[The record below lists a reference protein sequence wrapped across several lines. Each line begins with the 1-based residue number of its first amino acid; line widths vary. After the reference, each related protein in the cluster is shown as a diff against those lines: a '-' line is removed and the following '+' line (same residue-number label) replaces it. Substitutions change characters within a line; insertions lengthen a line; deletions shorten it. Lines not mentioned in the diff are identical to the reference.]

1 MRRKLTYKER
11 TMSCVNKFTFLRYD
25 LPMPTLGLVALGL
38 PLNLLGT
45 GLCGI
50 DQ

>member
-1 MRRKLTYKER
+1 MRRNIYR
-11 TMSCVNKFTFLRYD
+11 THNALCKFTFLRYD
-25 LPMPTLGLVALGL
+25 LPMPTLGLLALRL
-38 PLNLLGT
+38 SLSLLGT